1 MKIKQK
7 SFFFEDYNESEIT
20 VNNAKNNQ
28 PKVSLSRVT
37 FLFYI
42 FLSVIL
48 IFGIKIIYL
57 SLSPDKNFFLQNI
70 NQNFIKERR
79 DILDRNGVILARN
92 INIYDAAKASADVI
106 SDQYKNKYINIVGNK
121 SYKVSDLLKIVA
133 ELVGS
138 RKKIIYLKKKAI
150 GHYIKSPQKLKIK
163 KGTNYKFKKS
173 IKLHVGLKNLINDL
187 S

>member
-92 INIYDAAKASADVI
+92 INIYDAAVRPK
-106 SDQYKNKYINIVGNK
+106 
-121 SYKVSDLLKIVA
+121 
-133 ELVGS
+133 LV
-138 RKKIIYLKKKAI
+138 KDKKK
-150 GHYIKSPQKLKIK
+150 
-163 KGTNYKFKKS
+163 
-173 IKLHVGLKNLINDL
+173 LI
-187 S
+187 